1 MHIEKTPEPNEE
13 RETGL
18 ASHHEFVGG
27 NRGAMSGRNAAQ
39 NRAAGIDDPVV
50 EGSRQG
56 RERYKDHPEAGEAEP
71 DRAV

>member
-1 MHIEKTPEPNEE
+1 MHIKNAPDPHEE
-13 RETGL
+13 REPGL
-18 ASHHEFVGG
+18 ADHQEFVGG
-27 NRGAMSGRNAAQ
+27 NRGALSGRNAEQ

-56 RERYKDHPEAGEAEP
+56 RERYKDHPEAGESEP